1 MFGHILVAVD
11 RTPLSLKAFNNA
23 VAIARR
29 SGARLTALHVI
40 YGFPYVDAMISA
52 YDAKLIEQWE
62 HTTAAAARKLFATL
76 LNRARKAGVKCDV
89 RTVTAD
95 RVADA
100 IIDVARRRRCNLIV
114 MGSHGR
120 QGIEKLLL
128 GSEAHKVLT
137 HSDRPVLIVR

>member
-1 MFGHILVAVD
+1 MFRHILVAVD
-11 RTPLSLKAFNNA
+11 RTPLSRKAFGIA
-23 VAIARR
+23 VAVARQ

-40 YGFPYVDAMISA
+40 YGFPYVDAVISA
-52 YDAKLIEQWE
+52 YDAALVERWE
-62 HTTAAAARKLFATL
+62 RATAATARKLFTTL
-76 LNRARKAGVKCDV
+76 LNRAQKAGVKCDV

-100 IIDVARRRRCNLIV
+100 IVDVAGHRRCDLIV

-137 HSDRPVLIVR
+137 HSVLPVLIVR

>member
-1 MFGHILVAVD
+1 MFTHILVAVD

-29 SGARLTALHVI
+29 SGARLTVLHVM
-40 YGFPYVDAMISA
+40 YGSPYVDAMISA
-52 YDAKLIEQWE
+52 YDAKLIEQWQRA
-62 HTTAAAARKLFATL
+62 TAAAVRKLFDML
-76 LNRARKAGVKCDV
+76 QRRARRAGVKCDM

-100 IIDVARRRRCNLIV
+100 ITDVARRRRCSLIV

-128 GSEAHKVLT
+128 GSEAQKVLT